1 VVVPL
6 STGPRPR
13 PPLVVAMPS
22 VGQDAVAVC
31 DQLRALDKSRL
42 TRRQGLASDADMIG
56 LEDGLRETLG
66 L

>member
-1 VVVPL
+1 
-6 STGPRPR
+6 
-13 PPLVVAMPS
+13 LVVAMPS